1 MTGKN
6 IKKSWN
12 LEEVLNANLNYD
24 GKYFWSYQKIMITFW
39 NVTPRLTRLNSEH
52 LQICLACLVT
62 LIIQLLYLS
71 ILFILWLINLHI

>member
-24 GKYFWSYQKIMITFW
+24 VKYFWFQKDMILKCDVIMTNKIENLLIF
-39 NVTPRLTRLNSEH
+39 
-52 LQICLACLVT
+52 LA
-62 LIIQLLYLS
+62 YLMT
-71 ILFILWLINLHI
+71 

>member
-24 GKYFWSYQKIMITFW
+24 VKYFWFQKDMILKCDVMI
-39 NVTPRLTRLNSEH
+39 NKIEH
-52 LQICLACLVT
+52 LLICLACLAT
-62 LIIQLLYLS
+62 LII
-71 ILFILWLINLHI
+71 